1 MEIDDFQNIPFT
13 ILKEYHDN
21 IVQDIQGDMIIAL
34 FERQVL
40 TENEFYNIKSE
51 VRNFI
56 VK

>member
-1 MEIDDFQNIPFT
+1 MEIDDFQNIPCT
-13 ILKEYHDN
+13 ILKEYHDS

-34 FERQVL
+34 FERHVL

-56 VK
+56 VR

>member
-1 MEIDDFQNIPFT
+1 MEIDDNQNIPYS
-13 ILKEYHDN
+13 ILMEYHES
-21 IVQDIQGDMIIAL
+21 IVQDIQGDMIVAL

-40 TENEFYNIKSE
+40 TENEYYDIKSE